1 VSGGTTNEP
10 ELSQTSEVRSGL
22 ASNTPVIQGELEF
35 IEDMIDFVGESFI
48 GCISLS
54 SSSWLCSSRE
64 WPATDRRL
72 GVGGSNFL
80 G

>member
-1 VSGGTTNEP
+1 VSGGTTNES
-10 ELSQTSEVRSGL
+10 ELSRTLEVRSGF
-22 ASNTPVIQGELEF
+22 ASNTPVIQGKLEF
-35 IEDMIDFVGESFI
+35 MEDVIDFVGESFLGWI
-48 GCISLS
+48 PS
-54 SSSWLCSSRE
+54 SSSNWLCSSRE

>member
-1 VSGGTTNEP
+1 VSGGMTNES
-10 ELSQTSEVRSGL
+10 EVSRTLEVRSGL

-35 IEDMIDFVGESFI
+35 IEDVIDFVGESFLGWI
-48 GCISLS
+48 ASS

-72 GVGGSNFL
+72 GVGGSSFL